1 MEPKPFTVWIPPQG
15 RLALM
20 GKLDGKVAV
29 ITGAGRG
36 IGRAV
41 AKVFAAQ
48 GASVVVNDLGVT
60 VAGQKETSS
69 PADDVV
75 REIKAAGGKA
85 VSNHMDIATVEGGQ
99 GLIDQ
104 AIREFGKLD
113 ILVNIAGILRD
124 RMIFNMT
131 EQEWDDVI
139 RVHLK
144 GHYCTMRPATAYMRE
159 HKYGRII
166 NFSSN
171 SALGSPG
178 QPNYAAAKA
187 GILGL
192 TYSSANALQKY
203 GITVNAIMPGAATRM
218 TDTIPA
224 GRMPGAT
231 GIPQSQSAEGTP
243 RDPANVAPICVFLA
257 SDEAANVT
265 GQCFGA
271 SGYRITRYTHI
282 KTERVIYSDGPW
294 DIDRLFEIFKSTLG
308 QGLDPVNMFG

>member
-1 MEPKPFTVWIPPQG
+1 
-15 RLALM
+15 M

-271 SGYRITRYTHI
+271 SGYRIMRYTHI
-282 KTERVIYSDGPW
+282 VPDKILYNDGPW
-294 DIDRLFEIFKSTLG
+294 DIDKLFERLKSTL
-308 QGLDPVNMFG
+308 LVDMNPPRM

>member
-1 MEPKPFTVWIPPQG
+1 
-15 RLALM
+15 M
-20 GKLDGKVAV
+20 GKLDGKVAAV
-29 ITGAGRG
+29 TGGGRG
-36 IGRAV
+36 IGRGV
-41 AKVFAAQ
+41 SKLLAAH
-48 GASVVVNDLGVT
+48 GAAVVVNDLGVT
-60 VAGQKETSS
+60 VAGQKETKS

-75 REIKAAGGKA
+75 KEIKAAGGKA
-85 VSNHMDIATVEGGQ
+85 ASNHMDISTVDGGE
-99 GLIDQ
+99 GLINQ
-104 AIREFGKLD
+104 AIKEFGQLD
-113 ILVNIAGILRD
+113 ILVNVAGILRD
-124 RMIFNMT
+124 RMIFNMS

-144 GHYCTMRPATAYMRE
+144 GHYCTMRPGSAHMRE
-159 HKYGRII
+159 RKYGRII

-192 TYSSANALQKY
+192 TYSAANSLAKY
-203 GITVNAIMPGAATRM
+203 GITVNAIMPGASTRM

-231 GIPQSQSAEGTP
+231 GIPQSENVEGTP
-243 RDPANVAPICVFLA
+243 RDPANVAPLVVFLA
-257 SDEAANVT
+257 SDDAANVN

-282 KTERVIYSDGPW
+282 VPDRIVAKDGPW
-294 DIDRLFEIFKSTLG
+294 TVEKLAEEFKRTLG
-308 QGLDPVNMFG
+308 TDLIPPRM

>member
-1 MEPKPFTVWIPPQG
+1 
-15 RLALM
+15 
-20 GKLDGKVAV
+20 
-29 ITGAGRG
+29 
-36 IGRAV
+36 
-41 AKVFAAQ
+41 
-48 GASVVVNDLGVT
+48 
-60 VAGQKETSS
+60 
-69 PADDVV
+69 
-75 REIKAAGGKA
+75 
-85 VSNHMDIATVEGGQ
+85 MDIATVEGGE
-99 GLIDQ
+99 GLINQ
-104 AIREFGKLD
+104 AIKEFGKLD
-113 ILVNIAGILRD
+113 ILVNVAGILRD
-124 RMIFNMT
+124 RMIFNIS

-159 HKYGRII
+159 HKTGRVI

-192 TYSSANALQKY
+192 TFSSANALHKY
-203 GITVNAIMPGAATRM
+203 GITVNAIMPGASTRM

-231 GIPQSQSAEGTP
+231 GIPQSQSVEGTP

-271 SGYRITRYTHI
+271 SGYRIMRYTHI
-282 KTERVIYSDGPW
+282 VPDKIIYNDGPW
-294 DIDRLFEIFKSTLG
+294 DIDKLFDRLKSTL
-308 QGLDPVNMFG
+308 LVDLIPPRM